1 MADTT
6 QFELTT
12 PLGAN
17 TLLFS
22 NLVANEGLSQV
33 ADFQIECLS
42 AETSIDLDGILG
54 KLVSLRASIPDE
66 KDRFF
71 TGYVI
76 GISHV
81 STQDRYQA
89 YRLQVRPWLWFLT
102 RTTDCKI
109 FQSKTVPD
117 IIKEVFADHKIAE
130 VRDALTGSYK
140 TWDYCVQY
148 RESDYNFVCRLMEQ
162 EGIYYFFEY
171 KKDKNVL
178 VLADAYSAHSP
189 IDGSADIEFVENA
202 GAQEESDYISDWS
215 YQRQVQPGKMVLTD
229 FDFTKPSV
237 KLEGTAAVP
246 REHGEG
252 KHEIFDHPGDF
263 EYKVSDGKH
272 YAQVRVDELQA
283 QFELAQGR
291 TNVRRLAAAHLFT
304 LKGHA
309 RKDQNREYLIVDTHI
324 SVRAEGFESGG
335 STGSEFQC
343 SFSALNTRQD
353 FRPRRAT
360 PKPFVQGP
368 QTAIVV
374 GPSGDEIYTDQYG
387 RVKVQFHWDRYGK
400 KDEHS
405 SCWVRVSHPWAGK
418 NWGFVAIPRIG
429 QEVVVDF
436 LEGDPD
442 RPIITGRVYNAEQM
456 PPYDLPANMTQ
467 TGVKTRSSKGGTSD
481 NFNEIRFE
489 DKKGSEQLLIHAEK
503 NQDIEVEKDETHWVG
518 NDRSKT
524 IDHDERVHVKH
535 DRNEQ
540 VDNNETILIGVDQS
554 ETVGRNRVVQIG
566 ANHSENIGAAMSIVV
581 GSTLTETVAVNYSET
596 VGGAMEL
603 TVGAALA
610 ITVGAVMSETV
621 GGAKTETVGGSKAE
635 SIGSGRTLTVGK
647 DLTESIGANQTVS
660 VAKDLKETIGGQH
673 SVEVTKE
680 AMLQAKKVQ
689 IVAEDEISFKTGD
702 AEIVMQKNGDITIKG
717 GKITVKGSGD
727 VVVKGNKIGC
737 ELTSCNDIWIC
748 VVGKL

>member
-6 QFELTT
+6 QFELIT
-12 PLGAN
+12 PLGHNA
-17 TLLFS
+17 LLFS
-22 NLVANEGLSQV
+22 HLVADEGLSQV

-42 AETSIDLDGILG
+42 TETNVDLDSILG
-54 KLVSLRASIPDE
+54 KLVSLRVNIPE
-66 KDRFF
+66 QKDRFF
-71 TGYVI
+71 AGYVTS
-76 GISHV
+76 ISHIG
-81 STQDRYQA
+81 TQNRYQA
-89 YRLQVRPWLWFLT
+89 YRLQVRPWLWFLS
-102 RTTDCKI
+102 RTTDCRI
-109 FQSKTVPD
+109 FQSKTVPE

-130 VRDALTGSYK
+130 VRDALTGSYR

-162 EGIYYFFEY
+162 EGIYFFFEY

-178 VLADAYSAHSP
+178 VLADAYSAHTP
-189 IDGSADIEFVENA
+189 IEGGAEIEFVENR
-202 GAQEESDYISDWS
+202 GAKEESDFISDWS
-215 YQRQVQPGKMVLTD
+215 YERQVQPGKMVLTD

-237 KLEGTAAVP
+237 KLEGTASVP

-263 EYKVSDGKH
+263 DKVPDGKH

-283 QFELAQGR
+283 QFELAQAR

-309 RKDQNREYLIVDTHI
+309 RKDQNREYLIIGTHTTI
-324 SVRAEGFESGG
+324 RAEGIETGG
-335 STGSEFQC
+335 STGSGFHC

-374 GPSGDEIYTDQYG
+374 GPSGDEIYTDKYG

-467 TGVKTRSSKGGTSD
+467 TGVKTRSTKGGGAD

-489 DKKGSEQLLIHAEK
+489 DKKGSEQLFIHAEK

-518 NDRSKT
+518 NDRKKT
-524 IDHDERVHVKH
+524 IDHDETVHVKH
-535 DRNEQ
+535 DRTET
-540 VDNNETILIGVDQS
+540 VDNNEKITIGVNRT
-554 ETVGRNRVVQIG
+554 ENVGAEEKITIG
-566 ANHSENIGAAMSIVV
+566 ANRTESVGANEKITIGANR
-581 GSTLTETVAVNYSET
+581 TES
-596 VGGAMEL
+596 
-603 TVGAALA
+603 VGAA
-610 ITVGAVMSETV
+610 
-621 GGAKTETVGGSKAE
+621 E
-635 SIGSGRTLTVGK
+635 SIT
-647 DLTESIGANQTVS
+647 IGANQTLTVGANQS
-660 VAKDLKETIGGQH
+660 VTVGAAKTETIASSLTQTVGGPWKMTAAGPVTITAPAGLTIISPGGNRTIDNMFDKIGGFLTQKFG
-673 SVEVTKE
+673 SQSTVAGMSYQATGVAIAQTGSKVET
-680 AMLQAKKVQ
+680 
-689 IVAEDEISFKTGD
+689 TGT
-702 AEIVMQKNGDITIKG
+702 AHGTTGLNYE
-717 GKITVKGSGD
+717 VKGVNMAY
-727 VVVKGNKIGC
+727 VVLKC
-737 ELTSCNDIWIC
+737 EKASFEIKTADAHIIA
-748 VVGKL
+748 